1 MNRFITTL
9 ILAIIIVSQSCA
21 PKKPIHSS
29 QPAPTV
35 HNDPPVTKDPFVP
48 FTRELFDKLSANNID
63 VKLVQYYIDQQLVLT
78 RFLSNDQVTV
88 KNGVIKFNNGQYVNE
103 IIIPQYTPVV
113 CESLEGDGLRVNA
126 ETGTG
131 TTLKFLNSKQYS
143 PVNYI
148 FNPDKWNKDGSC
160 EVMYNGNR
168 YTVVCPT
175 CSTNSPNE
183 AKLVVRQSALDN
195 LDKKS
200 TILSGRKVGVYNN
213 GNNFNSNGNL
223 NGNLINNGY

>member
-1 MNRFITTL
+1 MNRFITIL
-9 ILAIIIVSQSCA
+9 ILAVILVSQSCA
-21 PKKPIHSS
+21 PKKPIHTS
-29 QPAPTV
+29 QSTPTV
-35 HNDPPVTKDPFVP
+35 HNDPPAAKDPFVP

-78 RFLSNDQVTV
+78 RFLSNDQVAV

-148 FNPDKWNKDGSC
+148 FNPDKWNKDGTC
-160 EVMYNGNR
+160 EVMYNGNK
-168 YTVVCPT
+168 YNVVCPT

-200 TILSGRKVGVYNN
+200 TILPGRKVGSSYINN
-213 GNNFNSNGNL
+213 GNGNGN
-223 NGNLINNGY
+223 INGY